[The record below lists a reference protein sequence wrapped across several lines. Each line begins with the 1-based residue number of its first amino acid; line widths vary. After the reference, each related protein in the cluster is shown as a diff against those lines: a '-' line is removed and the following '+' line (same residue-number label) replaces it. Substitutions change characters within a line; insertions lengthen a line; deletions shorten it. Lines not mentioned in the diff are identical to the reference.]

1 MPLQILEERS
11 WFMEVENEIPF
22 NNKKIM
28 SFVELLNSEL
38 PDTRDNR
45 GKRHSLTLIIVG
57 FVLATLVGRQKLSEI
72 HRFISNRLAWLSEL
86 TKTKI
91 TKPISRAHLPRLLEG
106 MNWVSINKLVERCF
120 SVKIQP
126 DEIKK
131 WIAIDGKALRG
142 TLDAGEKQNTILAV
156 EHETRELVGQAR
168 QCGDKSSEIPVVRE
182 LLKDSGLEQQKIS
195 LDAHHF
201 NPKTTAQIQQA
212 KGIYLTQA
220 KENQATFLKQ
230 SKQLSKDCTALAE
243 TIEHEKAHGRV
254 TTRRAQLFSLES
266 LMLDSRWKASN
277 LSVLIV
283 IERETFN
290 ISKQKTTFETSYYV
304 SNSTLETGTAN
315 ALLQELA
322 QAIRQHWGV
331 ESNNWIRDSS
341 FKEDYIKTKAGNQAQ
356 VMALLRGLAIE
367 LIRKSYPKNFRA
379 AIDKFADSITALE
392 AMLLQV
398 NFL

>member
-1 MPLQILEERS
+1 MS
-11 WFMEVENEIPF
+11 TAIPF
-22 NNKKIM
+22 NDDEVTT
-28 SFVELLNSEL
+28 FVDLLNKTL

-45 GKRHSLTLIIVG
+45 GKRHSLTLIITGV
-57 FVLATLVGRQKLSEI
+57 VLATLVGRQKLSEI
-72 HRFISNRLAWLSEL
+72 HRFICNRLNWLGEL
-86 TKTKI
+86 SKTKVI
-91 TKPISRAHLPRLLEG
+91 KPISRAHLPRLLEG
-106 MNWVSINKLVERCF
+106 LNWVSVNKLIERCF
-120 SVKIQP
+120 GVQLQD

-142 TLDAGEKQNTILAV
+142 TLDAGEKQNIVLAV
-156 EHETRELVGQAR
+156 AHDTRELIAQAR

-182 LLKDSGLEQQKIS
+182 LLKDSGLEKQKIS

-201 NPKTTAQIQQA
+201 NPSTTAQIHQA
-212 KGIYLTQA
+212 KGIYLTQV

-230 SKQLSKDCTALAE
+230 CKKLVSDGSALAE
-243 TIEHEKAHGRV
+243 TIDHDKAHGRV

-266 LMLDSRWKASN
+266 IDLHSRWKGSN

-283 IERETFN
+283 IERESFE
-290 ISKQKTTFETSYYV
+290 ISKQKSTFETSYYV
-304 SNSTLETGTAN
+304 SNSSLDIIN
-315 ALLQELA
+315 KNSLVKELA
-322 QAIRQHWGV
+322 QAIRLHWGV

-341 FKEDYIKTKAGNQAQ
+341 FNEDHIKTKSGNQAQ

-379 AIDKFADSITALE
+379 AIDKFTDSIPTLE
-392 AMLLQV
+392 AMLRQV